1 MATIIAAEHRI
12 EVGGMTCAACV
23 ARVERALKA
32 VPGVLSASV
41 NFATERAVAAIAE
54 GRYPDAATSTA
65 ALVAAIERIGYEARP
80 VSDAEPPAASEERL
94 RAADRRDRSRVL
106 AGAAL
111 SVPLVAP
118 MLAGPFGLH
127 LMLPGLVQLAFA
139 TPVQFWLGARFYRA
153 GWRALL
159 DGAGNM
165 DLLVAVGTT
174 AAYGLSLWELAAGAR
189 AGHAPHL
196 YFEASAVVIT
206 LVLLGKWLETRA
218 RRSTADA
225 VRRLHALA
233 PERARV
239 LVDGV
244 EAEVPIAA
252 VGRGDL
258 VIVRPGERVAVD
270 GVVREGST
278 EIDESLVTG
287 EGLPVAVAPGS
298 SVLGGTLNGTG
309 RILVE
314 TSAAAA
320 DGALARIA
328 RLVEHAQ
335 STKAP
340 IQRLVDRVAAWFV
353 PAVVVVA
360 IATGLGWWIA
370 GAGPA
375 TCLLRAVAVLVI
387 ACPCALGLATPAALV
402 AGTGAAARAGIL
414 IRDAEALE
422 HAARVRVVAF
432 DKTGTLTEGR
442 PRLVA
447 SQVFATAARD
457 PLAIAA
463 ALQRG
468 SEHPL
473 ARAVIDAAAKSALDV
488 PAASDVVAAPGLG
501 ISGSVD
507 GRRCLLGTARFLERS
522 GVDPAP
528 AASWLAAESAA
539 GRAIAVLAD
548 VGAAPVVLAAFSFAD
563 TARPTAREAVAALA
577 AIGIDSVLVTGDHEA
592 GARALGA
599 EVGIDRIH
607 ANVLPEDKL
616 RLIGELRARHGA
628 VAMVGDGINDAPALA
643 AADLGIAMGSGA
655 DVAIAAAG
663 VSLVRADPRAVV
675 DALDIAR
682 RTQRKIRENLFFAL
696 VYNLAGVPLAALG
709 FLSPVVAGAAMA
721 FSSVSVVTN
730 ALLLGR
736 WRPRGG

>member
-1 MATIIAAEHRI
+1 MGPIIAAEQRI

-23 ARVERALKA
+23 ARVERALKS
-32 VPGVLSASV
+32 VPGVVSASV
-41 NFATERAVAAIAE
+41 NIATERAVAAVVE
-54 GRYPDAATSTA
+54 GQYPTPAAAAA
-65 ALVAAIERIGYEARP
+65 ALVAAVERIGYEARP
-80 VSDAEPPAASEERL
+80 VDDGEPRAASAERH
-94 RAADRRDRSRVL
+94 RHADRRDRARVL
-106 AGAAL
+106 AGITL
-111 SVPLVAP
+111 SLPLVAP
-118 MLAGPFGLH
+118 MALSPFGLH
-127 LMLPGLVQLAFA
+127 LMLPGLVQLALA

-153 GWRALL
+153 GWKALR

-165 DLLVAVGTT
+165 DLLVAIGTT
-174 AAYGLSLWELAAGAR
+174 AAYGLSLWELATGAR
-189 AGHAPHL
+189 SGHAPRL

-225 VRRLHALA
+225 VHKLHALA
-233 PERARV
+233 PERAR
-239 LVDGV
+239 LLQGGAEVD
-244 EAEVPIAA
+244 VPIAA
-252 VGRGDL
+252 VGVGDM
-258 VIVRPGERVAVD
+258 VVVRPGERIAID

-287 EGLPVAVAPGS
+287 ESLPVPAAAGS
-298 SVLGGTLNGTG
+298 RVLGGTLNGSG
-309 RILVE
+309 RIVVE
-314 TSAAAA
+314 TTASAA

-328 RLVEHAQ
+328 GLVEHAQ

-353 PAVVVVA
+353 PAIIVIA
-360 IATGLGWWIA
+360 IATGVGWWVA
-370 GAGPA
+370 GAGPE
-375 TCLLRAVAVLVI
+375 TCVLRAVAVLVI
-387 ACPCALGLATPAALV
+387 ACPCALGLATPAAFV

-442 PRLVA
+442 PRLAA
-447 SQVFATAARD
+447 SRGFAVGARD
-457 PLAIAA
+457 PLVIAA
-463 ALQRG
+463 SLQQG

-473 ARAVIDAAAKSALDV
+473 ARAIIEAAAAGSLVV
-488 PAASDVVAAPGLG
+488 PAATDVLAAPGLG

-507 GRRCLLGTARFLERS
+507 GRRYLLGTVRYLERN

-528 AASWLAAESAA
+528 AAPWLGAEASA
-539 GRAIAVLAD
+539 GRAVAALAD
-548 VGAAPVVLAAFSFAD
+548 ASGTPTVLGAFSFAD
-563 TARPTAREAVAALA
+563 SARPTARAAVGELAAL
-577 AIGIDSVLVTGDHEA
+577 GLDSVLVTGDHE
-592 GARALGA
+592 GSARALA
-599 EVGIDRIH
+599 ADVGIDRVH
-607 ANVLPEDKL
+607 ADLLPEDKL
-616 RLIGELRARHGA
+616 RLIAALRAQYGA

-643 AADLGIAMGSGA
+643 AADLGIAMGSGT

-663 VSLVRADPRAVV
+663 ISLVRADPRAVV

-682 RTQRKIRENLFFAL
+682 RTRRKIRQNLFFAL
-696 VYNLAGVPLAALG
+696 VYNVAGVPLAALG

>member
-1 MATIIAAEHRI
+1 
-12 EVGGMTCAACV
+12 MTCAACV

-41 NFATERAVAAIAE
+41 NLATERAVVAVAE
-54 GRYPDAATSTA
+54 DRYPDAAA
-65 ALVAAIERIGYEARP
+65 ALVAAIERIGYEAHP
-80 VSDAEPPAASEERL
+80 IVGGEPPAASEERL
-94 RAADRRDRSRVL
+94 RAADRHDRARVL
-106 AGAAL
+106 AGVAL
-111 SVPLVAP
+111 SSPLVVP
-118 MLAGPFGLH
+118 MLAVPFGLH
-127 LMLPGLVQLAFA
+127 VMLPGLLQLALA

-153 GWRALL
+153 GWRALR

-165 DLLVAVGTT
+165 DLLVALGTS
-174 AAYGLSLWELAAGAR
+174 AAYGLSLWDLAAGAQ
-189 AGHAPHL
+189 AGQAPHL

-233 PERARV
+233 PVRARV
-239 LVDGV
+239 LVGAE
-244 EAEVPIAA
+244 EADVPIAA
-252 VGRGDL
+252 VGAGDL
-258 VIVRPGERVAVD
+258 VVVRPGERVAVD
-270 GVVREGST
+270 GRVREGST
-278 EIDESLVTG
+278 DIDESLVTG
-287 EGLPVAVAPGS
+287 ESLPVPAAPGS
-298 SVLGGTLNGTG
+298 RVLGGTLNGTG

-314 TSAAAA
+314 ATDAAA
-320 DGALARIA
+320 DGTLARIA

-340 IQRLVDRVAAWFV
+340 IQQVVDRVAAWFV
-353 PAVVVVA
+353 PVIIV
-360 IATGLGWWIA
+360 IALLTGLGWWIA

-442 PRLVA
+442 PRLAA
-447 SQVFATAARD
+447 SAAFAAGSRE

-463 ALQRG
+463 ALQGG

-473 ARAVIDAAAKSALDV
+473 ARAVLEAAARAAVEV
-488 PAASDVVAAPGLG
+488 PPASEVTAAPGLG
-501 ISGSVD
+501 ISGRVD
-507 GRRCLLGTARFLERS
+507 GRRCVLGTARFLERS

-528 AASWLAAESAA
+528 AASWLEQEAKA
-539 GRAIAVLAD
+539 GRAIAILAD
-548 VGAAPVVLAAFSFAD
+548 VSGTPVVLAAFSFAD
-563 TARPTAREAVAALA
+563 AARPTAREAVAALA
-577 AIGIDSVLVTGDHEA
+577 ALGIESVLVTGDHEA
-592 GARALGA
+592 AARALGA
-599 EVGIDRIH
+599 DLGIRQIH

-616 RLIGELRARHGA
+616 RLIGELRLRYGA
-628 VAMVGDGINDAPALA
+628 IAMVGDGINDAPALA
-643 AADLGIAMGSGA
+643 AADLGIAMGSGS

-663 VSLVRADPRAVV
+663 ISLVRADPLAVV

-682 RTQRKIRENLFFAL
+682 RTRRKIRENLFFAL

-721 FSSVSVVTN
+721 FSSVSVVSN

-736 WRPRGG
+736 WRPAKRDKSVRYVS